1 MMRFLVVAVC
11 VLGASVA
18 GATDF
23 VTAVPVDGAPPHTQ
37 AICSRLNARREQLIE
52 DRRPV
57 EQSLRA
63 RLEAEKKAP
72 VYANPP
78 RGIGSTNIAWFR
90 TKKDKDVKIKERS
103 ERLEFE
109 TNLIGTAE
117 KDCLFADL
125 FGPDIKLNDVGI
137 ANREITVDT
146 VISAT
151 QALVELPVVECHV
164 IHIDNALDFLIKRKT
179 NMVVLNTDTS
189 AFADGSTFET
199 VETLWVSKT
208 QRFGGSTYFVLEP
221 IRLGAIIQAK
231 R

>member
-1 MMRFLVVAVC
+1 MMRFLVALVC
-11 VLGASVA
+11 VFGASVA
-18 GATDF
+18 SAGDF
-23 VTAVPVDGAPPHTQ
+23 VTAIPLDGAPPYAQ
-37 AICSRLNARREQLIE
+37 AICSRLNARREQLIA

-78 RGIGSTNIAWFR
+78 RGIGSTNIAWFH
-90 TKKDKDVKIKERS
+90 TKKEKDVKIKERS

-137 ANREITVDT
+137 VNGEITVDT

-151 QALVELPVVECHV
+151 QALVELPVVDLHV
-164 IHIDNALDFLIKRKT
+164 FHIDNALDFLVKRKT
-179 NMVVLNTDTS
+179 KLVILNTDTS

-199 VETLWVSKT
+199 PETLWVSGT
-208 QRFGGSTYFVLEP
+208 RRYGGSTYFVLEP
-221 IRLGAIIQAK
+221 IMLGAIIHAK